1 MGINLSPKHGV
12 NPVLLSCF
20 FCGGDAGL
28 MMVGKVSRK
37 KLIDQMGID
46 PSMIDGHGDDVTIRG
61 RICDGSI
68 CSRCEEVKEK
78 AIFIVQVRD
87 GEEGERKNPFRTGK
101 MVAIKEEAAER
112 MFQPAFFE
120 AVKKSRMAYCPESAW
135 RNLGLD
141 EATKGMDG

>member
-12 NPVLLSCF
+12 NLVLLSCF

-28 MMVGKVSRK
+28 MMMGKVSRS
-37 KLIDQMGID
+37 KLEKMGID
-46 PSMIDGHGDDVTIRG
+46 PSMIDGYRDDATIRG
-61 RICDGSI
+61 KICNGSI
-68 CSRCEEVKEK
+68 CSECEKVKDQ

-87 GEEGERKNPFRTGK
+87 GEEGSNPYRTGK

-112 MFQPAFFE
+112 MFQPEFFE
-120 AVKKSRMAYCPESAW
+120 SVKKSRMAYCPESAW
-135 RNLGLD
+135 KNLGLD